1 MAKVTKFSESASDS
15 LQISASANE
24 KGIEIIK
31 SVADF
36 YKAVPMTT
44 SLNVANIFGK
54 QHKHVLRDIKKSRL
68 DNWILF
74 LIDYLC
80 NVEAESQPGTLKKNG
95 SFRLILYSPVSF

>member
-54 QHKHVLRDIKKSRL
+54 QHKHVLRDVNYPRTKDSWASDFTEECPFKRL
-68 DNWILF
+68 GL
-74 LIDYLC
+74 L
-80 NVEAESQPGTLKKNG
+80 S
-95 SFRLILYSPVSF
+95 SPSV